1 VSEFDRPRSRRSVGQ
16 NLPIG
21 AVTSPHAVRVRRL
34 PVRLPRLLRPHV
46 VLTLAGVAAAT
57 AGAVVSALP
66 GPVTVRSSAAAYE
79 IGGTRLTAVSPGV
92 YEGSDGAAVVL
103 SHAPGV
109 TRAGASAGLG
119 GAHMTGSCDLPDGAR
134 TESCRF
140 TLGGRPMSAVD
151 TWTGSG
157 WHRRYGDG
165 RSVDIAVA
173 GGRPV
178 PVPIAVGR

>member
-1 VSEFDRPRSRRSVGQ
+1 MSELHGRRRSRAIGQ

-34 PVRLPRLLRPHV
+34 PARLPRMRLHV
-46 VLTLAGVAAAT
+46 VLTLVGVAAAA

-66 GPVTVRSSAAAYE
+66 GPVTVRSSADAYE

-103 SHAPGV
+103 SHGSGV

-119 GAHMTGSCDLPDGAR
+119 GAHMTGTCVLADGAR

-140 TLGGRPMSAVD
+140 TLGGRPVSAED
-151 TWTGSG
+151 TWTGGG
-157 WHRRYGDG
+157 WHRRYDDG
-165 RSVDIAVA
+165 RSVDISVA
-173 GGRPV
+173 GGRQV